1 MNVVT
6 TRNKV
11 EQAFVDLFESVSGQ
25 LPGGNAAAKQR
36 DEAISRFAA
45 TGLPHRRIEE
55 WKYTDLR
62 NMLADAPAPVIK
74 ADVAHVSAQAL
85 QDALAAFANVDAW
98 RVVFVDGHFAP
109 ELSSVD
115 DCQGLSVA
123 TLNDGD
129 AGSALFDG
137 DSRNTVADLN
147 TAFLS
152 DGAKIDVAPG
162 AAVAKPLLVVHVRA
176 AMSPSSTFVRNAIT
190 VGDGAKCII
199 NEVFVA
205 VNGASE
211 NGHANTL
218 SNVTV
223 GDMAEVTHL
232 KCIHDR
238 GRVTHLANWQVD
250 LGRSTNYRAFHF
262 NSGTA
267 LIRTDARVRFNGA
280 DSKLDYS
287 GVFLGQAN
295 QHTDN
300 TFLVE
305 HLQPGC
311 ESRELFK
318 GVLDDRAR
326 GIFQGKVHVAQI
338 AQKTD
343 GKQMA
348 QALML
353 SEQAEFDSK
362 PELEIFADD
371 VLCGHGSTSAQL
383 DEDLLFYMRARGI
396 SLKEARALLIESF
409 VGEAIEQIEHD
420 GLQEAV
426 SSLAN
431 QWLAAH

>member
-11 EQAFVDLFESVSGQ
+11 EQAFADLYEGVSGT
-25 LPGGNAAAKQR
+25 LAGGMELGKKRQ
-36 DEAISRFAA
+36 EAISRFAA

-62 NMLADAPAPVIK
+62 NMLPEAYSPVAKNDAVAISK
-74 ADVAHVSAQAL
+74 ADLNSAL
-85 QDALAAFANVDAW
+85 GAFANVDAW
-98 RVVFVDGHFAP
+98 RAVFVDGHYVD

-115 DCQGLSVA
+115 QVEGL
-123 TLNDGD
+123 TLGTLSGGEAERQLSHN
-129 AGSALFDG
+129 

-147 TAFLS
+147 TAFFS
-152 DGAKIDVAPG
+152 DGAEIEIAAG
-162 AAVAKPLLVVHVRA
+162 AGLAKPLLVVHVRA
-176 AMSPSSTFVRNAIT
+176 AAAPSSAFVRHAIS

-205 VNGASE
+205 LESASE
-211 NGHANTL
+211 QAHANTL

-223 GDMAEVTHL
+223 GDDADVVHL
-232 KCIHDR
+232 KCIVDR
-238 GRVTHLANWQVD
+238 GGVTHLANWQVD
-250 LGRSTNYRAFHF
+250 VGASANYRAFHF
-262 NSGTA
+262 NAGAA
-267 LIRTDARVRFNGA
+267 LVRTDARIRFNGA

-287 GVFLGQAN
+287 GAFLGQAN

-305 HLQPGC
+305 HLQPRC

-383 DEDLLFYMRARGI
+383 DEDLLFYMRARGVPM
-396 SLKEARALLIESF
+396 KEARALLIESF
-409 VGEAIEQIEHD
+409 VGEAIEQVEHE
-420 GLQEAV
+420 GLQLAV